1 MSSYI
6 SDRVKEASSHQ
17 GLIVAVAAAAV
28 LFGGLSLTKVVLYGA
43 LVWGVWS
50 MMKRDQIMAEL
61 ETEVKLLKKELQDQA
76 KIHDRLDV
84 AIEKLTD
91 VSNSIHRMLAV
102 HEEKIARQ
110 EEAIF
115 EAEQKIEVR
124 RSELL
129 IKIDELHSRVT
140 TNTKEIMTAAAAQHQ
155 QQNKEIQKMRDELIS
170 RVGVLEK
177 WRHVLIGGS
186 IVIGFMLHKFV
197 NFGS

>member
-1 MSSYI
+1 MG
-6 SDRVKEASSHQ
+6 R
-17 GLIVAVAAAAV
+17 
-28 LFGGLSLTKVVLYGA
+28 
-43 LVWGVWS
+43 LVDDEE
-50 MMKRDQIMAEL
+50 RLIMAEL

-76 KIHDRLDV
+76 KIHDRLDI

-140 TNTKEIMTAAAAQHQ
+140 TNTKEIMTAASAQHQ

-186 IVIGFMLHKFV
+186 IVVGFMLHKFIE
-197 NFGS
+197 FGS

>member
-1 MSSYI
+1 
-6 SDRVKEASSHQ
+6 
-17 GLIVAVAAAAV
+17 
-28 LFGGLSLTKVVLYGA
+28 
-43 LVWGVWS
+43 
-50 MMKRDQIMAEL
+50 MAEL

-76 KIHDRLDV
+76 KINDRLDI

-115 EAEQKIEVR
+115 QAEEQIEVR
-124 RSELL
+124 RSELS
-129 IKIDELHSRVT
+129 KQIDELHSRIT
-140 TNTKEIMTAAAAQHQ
+140 TNTKDIMTAAATQHQ
-155 QQNKEIQKMRDELIS
+155 QQNKEIQKIKDELIS

-186 IVIGFMLHKFV
+186 IVVGFMLHKFID
-197 NFGS
+197 FSS